1 MQDSVVSFSRPI
13 CEDRRFTCI
22 TDFPASSRKQ
32 TRTASDTLEAD
43 PALTRLFFCSVAE
56 RFSPPRAIFWEGD
69 AAAHVFYL
77 LEGSLRIS
85 QTMQDGRRAIL
96 GFAYAGDIIG
106 ISFRDTYLFTA
117 EALNAVRLKRL
128 PRRRFEE
135 LIDRTDLRPQLL
147 AEIRRELMAA
157 QDQIVRLGRTSA
169 EERVATFLLSV
180 ARRARS
186 GSDAAM
192 PIEIDIPFGRLD
204 IADYLGLTVETVS
217 REISKLKRDG
227 LISTRGPHKIVLKR
241 LGGLRHVAR
250 MDIHGLQEQR
260 FREIDR
266 SPRL

>member
-1 MQDSVVSFSRPI
+1 MQDSVVSFSRDI
-13 CEDRRFTCI
+13 CENRPLTCI
-22 TDFPASSRKQ
+22 TDFPTSSRRE
-32 TRTASDTLEAD
+32 TCTASGALAAD

-96 GFAYAGDIIG
+96 GFAYAGDLLG
-106 ISFRDTYLFTA
+106 ISFRDSYLSTA

-147 AEIRRELMAA
+147 AEIQRELTAA

-180 ARRARS
+180 AQRARS
-186 GSDAAM
+186 GS
-192 PIEIDIPFGRLD
+192 EIDIPFGRLD

-217 REISKLKRDG
+217 REISKLKRG
-227 LISTRGPHKIVLKR
+227 GIISTRGPHKIVIKR
-241 LGGLRHVAR
+241 LGGLRQVAR
-250 MDIHGLQEQR
+250 MDVDGLHEQR
-260 FREIDR
+260 FWEIER
-266 SPRL
+266 SSRL